1 MITPEDQRLM
11 NEDWDLP
18 ELEPKPDYNTP
29 IKERLKVAKPLEVT
43 KTKVEVIAE
52 PQPKV
57 EILDH
62 SKILKLLLDSVHKV
76 DFQEIIYPT
85 ANRDN
90 PKISN
95 SKYQIVIVN
104 EILDL
109 AKKNKHSIC
118 QNHQSIFLYNGAY
131 WKKYSSEDFSNF
143 LGLVAIK
150 MGVDRYTAESYL
162 FKEQLLKQFHASAYL
177 QEPKVDKNKVLI
189 NLIGGTFE
197 IERGVTRTREHKAE
211 DFLTYQLPFAYNQY
225 STATKFQTYLDKV
238 LPDKERQRVI
248 AEYLGYVFIKH
259 GSNILKAEKVL
270 VLYGSGANGKSVLYE
285 IVRALFGGHNVSS
298 FSLESLTDTNGYY
311 RAQIDTKL
319 LNYASEISNKM
330 DTTRFKAMISGE
342 PIEARHP
349 SGRAMQLEQYAK
361 MIFNCNEL
369 PKDTEQTNAF
379 FRRFL
384 IVPFD
389 IIIPEAEQNRNLHN
403 EIIESELSGV
413 FTWVLK
419 GLSRLLD
426 QKSFSNCIA
435 SNRALEKYKTDTDNV
450 KLWLDTDN
458 YHRDDDIPTQLKE
471 AYIQYSIFCN
481 EGGFNKLNKMNF
493 QKRVERLGYKV
504 ARGNANMVYININ
517 KR

>member
-1 MITPEDQRLM
+1 MTTPEDKKLM
-11 NEDWDLP
+11 DQVWDIPEPED
-18 ELEPKPDYNTP
+18 NNP
-29 IKERLKVAKPLEVT
+29 IAERLKRAKPLEAISSKIELT
-43 KTKVEVIAE
+43 PKPEVLE
-52 PQPKV
+52 
-57 EILDH
+57 H
-62 SKILKLLLDSVHKV
+62 SKILELLLKNVAKV
-76 DFQEIIYPT
+76 DFQAIIHPT
-85 ANRDN
+85 PNREN

-95 SKYQIVIVN
+95 IKYQIVVVN

-109 AKKNKHSIC
+109 AKKHNYSIC

-150 MGVDRYTAESYL
+150 MGIDKYTAEGYL
-162 FKEQLLKQFHASAYL
+162 FKEQLVKQFHASAYL
-177 QEPKVDKNKVLI
+177 QEPRVDKNKVLI

-197 IERGVTRTREHKAE
+197 IERGVTKTREHRAE

-225 STATKFQTYLDKV
+225 STSNTFQRYLDKV

-248 AEYLGYVFIKH
+248 AEYLGYIFIKH

-285 IVRALFGGHNVSS
+285 IVRALFGDHNVSS

-319 LNYASEISNKM
+319 LNYASEISSKM

-342 PIEARHP
+342 PIEARQP

-389 IIIPEAEQNRNLHN
+389 VIIPDAEQNRNLHN

-413 FTWVLK
+413 FTWVLQ
-419 GLSRLLD
+419 GLERLLR

-435 SNRALEKYKTDTDNV
+435 SNRALDNYKNETDNV
-450 KLWLDTDN
+450 KLWIDTDN
-458 YHRDDDIPTQLKE
+458 YKE
-471 AYIQYSIFCN
+471 DNDLPIQFKIAYEQYTIFCF
-481 EGGFNKLNKMNF
+481 EGGFMRLNKMNF
-493 QKRVERLGYKV
+493 KKRLERLGYELK
-504 ARGNANMVYININ
+504 RGTANMIVVNIN
-517 KR
+517 NK

>member
-1 MITPEDQRLM
+1 MITPEDKKLM
-11 NEDWDLP
+11 EQPWP
-18 ELEPKPDYNTP
+18 EAKVDYNTP
-29 IKERLKVAKPLEVT
+29 IKERLKSAKPPEAISS
-43 KTKVEVIAE
+43 KPEGIAE

-62 SKILKLLLDSVHKV
+62 SKILELLLDSVNKV
-76 DFQEIIYPT
+76 DFQKTIYPNT
-85 ANRDN
+85 NRDN

-131 WKKYSSEDFSNF
+131 WKKYSNEDFSNF
-143 LGLVAIK
+143 LGKVAKK

-162 FKEQLLKQFHASAYL
+162 FKEQLLKQFHSSAYL

-197 IERGVTRTREHKAE
+197 IERGVTRAREHKAE

-225 STATKFQTYLDKV
+225 STANKFQTYLDKV

-270 VLYGSGANGKSVLYE
+270 VLYGCGANGKSVLYE
-285 IVRALFGGHNVSS
+285 IVMALFGGHNVSS

-319 LNYASEISNKM
+319 LNYASEISSKM

-389 IIIPEAEQNRNLHN
+389 IIIPDAEQNTNLHN

-458 YHRDDDIPTQLKE
+458 YDRDDDIPTQLKE
-471 AYIQYSIFCN
+471 AYIQYSTFCY

-493 QKRVERLGYKV
+493 QKRLERLGYKV

-517 KR
+517 KK

>member
-1 MITPEDQRLM
+1 MITPEEKRLM

-18 ELEPKPDYNTP
+18 EIEPKLDYNTP
-29 IKERLKVAKPLEVT
+29 IKERLKTAKPPEAIRS
-43 KTKVEVIAE
+43 KPEGIAE

-62 SKILKLLLDSVHKV
+62 SKILKLLLDSVNKV
-76 DFQEIIYPT
+76 DFQAIIYPT
-85 ANRDN
+85 ANREN

-95 SKYQIVIVN
+95 IKYQIVVVN

-109 AKKNKHSIC
+109 AERHNYSIC
-118 QNHQSIFLYNGAY
+118 QNHQNIFLYNGAY

-150 MGVDRYTAESYL
+150 MGIDKYIAEGYL
-162 FKEQLLKQFHASAYL
+162 FKEQLVKQFHASAYL
-177 QEPKVDKNKVLI
+177 QEPRIDKNKVLI

-197 IERGVTRTREHKAE
+197 IERGVTRAREHRAE

-225 STATKFQTYLDKV
+225 STATKFQTYLDRV
-238 LPDKERQRVI
+238 LPDKERQKII
-248 AEYLGYVFIKH
+248 AEYLGYIFMKH

-270 VLYGSGANGKSVLYE
+270 VLSGSGANGKSVLYE
-285 IVRALFGGHNVSS
+285 IVRALFGNHNVSS
-298 FSLESLTDTNGYY
+298 FSLESLTDSNGYY

-319 LNYASEISNKM
+319 LNYASEISSKM

-389 IIIPEAEQNRNLHN
+389 VIIPEAEQNRNLHS
-403 EIIESELSGV
+403 EIIDSELSGV
-413 FTWVLK
+413 FTWVLQ
-419 GLSRLLD
+419 GLERLLR
-426 QKSFSNCIA
+426 QKAFSNCIA

-450 KLWLDTDN
+450 KLWIEIEN
-458 YHRDDDIPTQLKE
+458 YSKDDDIPTQLKE

-481 EGGFNKLNKMNF
+481 EGGFMKLNKMNF
-493 QKRVERLGYKV
+493 QKRLERLGYEIK
-504 ARGNANMVYININ
+504 RGNANMIYININ
-517 KR
+517 KK